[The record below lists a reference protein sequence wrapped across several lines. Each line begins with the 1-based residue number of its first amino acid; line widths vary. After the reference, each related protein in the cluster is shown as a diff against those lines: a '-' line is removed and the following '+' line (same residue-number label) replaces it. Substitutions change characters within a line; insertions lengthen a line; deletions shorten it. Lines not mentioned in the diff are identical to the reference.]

1 MMTSKKKLN
10 IDVSDIDVSKERLNK
25 LKGKIKDM
33 PEVEIND
40 LVMRMGRV
48 VNAHNQRKALLQ
60 NTKLLLKI
68 LALAAAVA

>member
-1 MMTSKKKLN
+1 MVKKKLN
-10 IDVSDIDVSKERLNK
+10 LDIGGIDVSKERLNK
-25 LKGKIKDM
+25 LKDKIRDM
-33 PEVEIND
+33 PQPEVED